1 MAQDPKKDEGNADP
15 QQLKTDRWKKMADSP
30 FVMVGP
36 ADGSTHSEPLTAQ
49 LDKDQVDTLFFFIGK
64 DNRVAGK
71 DKLMLQFVSKGHDY
85 FACLSGNGRIDN
97 DPALIDKLWDKQV
110 EAWFP
115 GGKSD
120 PNLALLRV
128 DIDSAELWETDM
140 SLSGR
145 VKMLFGGTIKPSESG
160 SHAKVQT
167 TAEGSPA

>member
-15 QQLKTDRWKKMADSP
+15 KQLKSDLWKKMADSP

-36 ADGSTHSEPLTAQ
+36 ADGSSHSEPLTAQ
-49 LDKDQVDTLFFFIGK
+49 LDEDQVDTLFFFIGK

-97 DPALIDKLWDKQV
+97 DPALIEKLWNKQV

-160 SHAKVQT
+160 SHAKVET
-167 TAEGSPA
+167 TAESSAA